1 MFERSL
7 VISQRSHASAA
18 QRWTAL
24 ASITLQAGLAGVLI
38 GLPLLNP
45 EATPFRDS
53 APKPLVPLVKLPKL
67 KPVTVE
73 RSASNVVSTPPAIGV
88 PSHPLPAPP
97 TIRHGVPEDD
107 PAPVQS
113 FTGMRDTGGVPEVLA
128 TVATGPTRAVTVVPA
143 HPSSTRLTVSSGVSA
158 GMLMAPIRPIYP
170 AIAIAA
176 HVEGKVVV
184 EAVISKG
191 GAIESLHV
199 VSGPEM
205 LRASAMD
212 AIRAARYQPYK
223 LNGEATEVQTTI
235 TVHFRIGS

>member
-7 VISQRSHASAA
+7 VISQRSHASAG

-24 ASITLQAGLAGVLI
+24 ASITVQVGLAGVLI
-38 GLPLLNP
+38 GLPLLHP
-45 EATPFRDS
+45 EAMPFRDS
-53 APKPLVPLVKLPKL
+53 APKPLVPLLQLPKV

-73 RSASNVVSTPPAIGV
+73 RTASNVVSTMPTIPVQGN
-88 PSHPLPAPP
+88 PLQPP
-97 TIRHGVPEDD
+97 TTIPHGIPKDD
-107 PAPVQS
+107 PAPMQN
-113 FTGMRDTGGVPEVLA
+113 FTRMSNSGSATDLLA
-128 TVATGPTRAVTVVPA
+128 TMGNTPVRAVMVAPA
-143 HPSSTRLTVSSGVSA
+143 RPSKPLRVSDGVSA

-170 AIAIAA
+170 PIAIAA
-176 HVEGKVVV
+176 HVEGKVIV

-191 GAIESLHV
+191 GSIDSLHV

-223 LNGEATEVQTTI
+223 LNGEPTEVQTTI
-235 TVHFRIGS
+235 TVNFSIGS

>member
-18 QRWTAL
+18 RRWTAL
-24 ASITLQAGLAGVLI
+24 ASITVQVGLAGVLI
-38 GLPLLNP
+38 GLPLLHP
-45 EATPFRDS
+45 EAMPLRDI
-53 APKPLVPLVKLPKL
+53 APKPVVPLLKLPKV
-67 KPVTVE
+67 KPVMVE
-73 RSASNVVSTPPAIGV
+73 RSASNGVSTT
-88 PSHPLPAPP
+88 P
-97 TIRHGVPEDD
+97 TIPLQGNPLQPQPTIPHGIPKDG
-107 PAPVQS
+107 PAPVQNITWMS
-113 FTGMRDTGGVPEVLA
+113 DLGSATDLLA
-128 TVATGPTRAVTVVPA
+128 TVGNAPVRAVTVAPA
-143 HPSSTRLTVSSGVSA
+143 RPSRPLRVSDGVSA

-176 HVEGKVVV
+176 HVSGKVVV

-223 LNGEATEVQTTI
+223 LNGEPTEVQTTI
-235 TVHFRIGS
+235 TVNFRIGS

>member
-7 VISQRSHASAA
+7 VISQRTHASAG

-24 ASITLQAGLAGVLI
+24 ASITVQVGLAGVLI
-38 GLPLLNP
+38 GLPLLHP
-45 EATPFRDS
+45 EAMPFRDS
-53 APKPLVPLVKLPKL
+53 APKPLVPLLQLPKV

-73 RSASNVVSTPPAIGV
+73 RTASQVVSTMPTIPVQGN
-88 PSHPLPAPP
+88 SLQPP
-97 TIRHGVPEDD
+97 TTILHGTPKDD
-107 PAPVQS
+107 LAPMQD
-113 FTGMRDTGGVPEVLA
+113 FTRMTDLGSATDLLA
-128 TVATGPTRAVTVVPA
+128 NVGNAAVRAVTVAPA
-143 HPSSTRLTVSSGVSA
+143 RPSKPLRVSDGVSA
-158 GMLMAPIRPIYP
+158 GMLTTPIRPIYP

-176 HVEGKVVV
+176 HVEGKVIV

-223 LNGEATEVQTTI
+223 LNGEPTDVQTTI
-235 TVHFRIGS
+235 TVNFRIGS

>member
-7 VISQRSHASAA
+7 VISQRTHASAG

-24 ASITLQAGLAGVLI
+24 ASITVQVGLAGVLL
-38 GLPLLNP
+38 GLPLLHP
-45 EATPFRDS
+45 EAMPFRDR
-53 APKPLVPLVKLPKL
+53 APKPLVPLLQLPKV

-73 RSASNVVSTPPAIGV
+73 RTASHVVSTMPTIPVQGN
-88 PSHPLPAPP
+88 SLQPP
-97 TIRHGVPEDD
+97 TTILHGTPKDD
-107 PAPVQS
+107 LAPMQD
-113 FTGMRDTGGVPEVLA
+113 FTRMTDLGSATDLLA
-128 TVATGPTRAVTVVPA
+128 NVGNAAVRAVTVAPA
-143 HPSSTRLTVSSGVSA
+143 RPSKPLRVSDGVSA
-158 GMLMAPIRPIYP
+158 GMLTTPIRPIYP

-176 HVEGKVVV
+176 HVEGKVIV
-184 EAVISKG
+184 EAVISKV

-223 LNGEATEVQTTI
+223 LNGEPTDVQTTI
-235 TVHFRIGS
+235 TVNFRIGS